1 MQNHLEKAAVIGWM
15 PDWMPEWVMPA
26 VSVAGIADAIHS
38 NIRAKK
44 IQNQLL
50 EQQKQLAESSKFNQ
64 RLKDIGGALLGG
76 VAVTEGVRA
85 LKRFAED
92 KPLIQ
97 LPDIPDILDNKP
109 ESSKKMVKKASESFI
124 NTMMRIK

>member
-1 MQNHLEKAAVIGWM
+1 MKSHLEKAALVGWM
-15 PDWMPEWVMPA
+15 PEWMPEWVMPA

-50 EQQKQLAESSKFNQ
+50 EQQKQLTESSKFNQ

-76 VAVTEGVRA
+76 IAVTEGARA
-85 LKRFAED
+85 IKRFAED
-92 KPLIQ
+92 KPILQ
-97 LPDIPDILDNKP
+97 VPEIPDILDGPKP
-109 ESSKKMVKKASESFI
+109 HNRMVKKASESFI
-124 NTMMRIK
+124 STMMRIK